1 MSAARSNRSFRRPR
15 LNIPQRKLY
24 VIVGEGE
31 LTEKEYIGLFSSNTY
46 TKTYESPKG
55 HHGGSAKE
63 LVRCMRDQRK
73 KHAPSTKAAPTEYWI
88 IADVEEESKR
98 HDLQPLF
105 DWVMEDE
112 DNHLAITYPQFENW
126 LLLHYQKKMGSMDPV
141 KDVGK
146 YISGYSSRNKSIGK
160 RITEVQVRTALDNAE
175 AAGVVVMDR
184 AATMKELS
192 QGKAYYTSMPQLVRK
207 LLG

>member
-1 MSAARSNRSFRRPR
+1 MSAARSNRSFGRPR

-24 VIVGEGE
+24 VVVGEGE
-31 LTEKEYIGLFSSNTY
+31 LTEKGYIGLFSSTTY
-46 TKTYESPKG
+46 AISYTSPRG
-55 HHGGSAKE
+55 HHGGSAKK
-63 LVRCMRDQRK
+63 LVQQMREQRK

-88 IADVEEESKR
+88 IADAEEENKN

-126 LLLHYQKKMGSMDPV
+126 LLLHYQTKMSSMNPV
-141 KDVGK
+141 RDMGK
-146 YISGYSSRNKSIGK
+146 YISGYSRSNKSIGK
-160 RITEVQVRTALDNAE
+160 HITEERVRTALDNAE
-175 AAGVVVMDR
+175 SAGVVVMDR

-192 QGKAYYTSMPQLVRK
+192 QGKTYYTSMPQLVRK